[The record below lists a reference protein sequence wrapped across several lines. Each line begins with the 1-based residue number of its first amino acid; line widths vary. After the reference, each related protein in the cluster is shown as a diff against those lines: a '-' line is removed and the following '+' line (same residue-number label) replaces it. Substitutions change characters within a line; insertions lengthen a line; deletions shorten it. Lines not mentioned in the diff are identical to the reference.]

1 MTDDT
6 HTNEVPDAPHDSPV
20 VLAHVIAEAVRDL
33 AAGMPVHEHAWDI
46 LDVQEAPRPPVLLPM
61 QATVTSTYV
70 LLRCVSCGLPDAL
83 TLPGSWTLA
92 QVHADAFADE
102 REAFLTELGNMP
114 VAELTALLAPYRRID
129 WTEPRSGY
137 TR

>member
-1 MTDDT
+1 MPACIRKRLAVLNPDPYETGAEMTDDT

-83 TLPGSWTLA
+83 TLPG
-92 QVHADAFADE
+92 
-102 REAFLTELGNMP
+102 
-114 VAELTALLAPYRRID
+114 
-129 WTEPRSGY
+129 
-137 TR
+137 